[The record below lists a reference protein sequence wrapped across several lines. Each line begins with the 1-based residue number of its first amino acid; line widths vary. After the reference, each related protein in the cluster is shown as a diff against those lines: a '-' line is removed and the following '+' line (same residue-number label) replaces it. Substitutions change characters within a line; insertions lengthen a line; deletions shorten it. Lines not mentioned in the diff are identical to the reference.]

1 MRSFRPGS
9 RITRLGS
16 RLTPV
21 RIAALYATFGLAL
34 LVVSDYVLPRLVTD
48 PQLLRELQAVKGAVE
63 ILASAVL
70 VYALV
75 ASAQRELHVKE
86 RALDEA
92 PVGITLADPHRD
104 DDPLVYVNEG
114 FERITGYPPSESLG
128 RNCRFLQGEHT
139 DEGAVARLRE
149 GIDAREPVS
158 VELRNY
164 RADGTPFW
172 NQVRVSPV
180 TDDDGDVTRFLGFQ
194 ADVTERKRTE
204 QLVRLL
210 NRVLRHNLRNE
221 MNVVLGVGSHLQEDD
236 DRRVDTTDLGERLT
250 GTADRIVGL
259 SERARELERYARTE
273 REPERLDPGALLSDV
288 ATRYREQF
296 PAATV
301 DVAVETDDGVC
312 AGGELD
318 RALAQ
323 LVENALKHGG
333 DEPQVELGA
342 RTVSGPSA
350 ADGGTRPE
358 IAADGGAWV
367 ELTVADDGPGI
378 PGTEAAVIERGEET
392 QLEHGSGLGL
402 WLVNWVVTRYGGSCQ
417 VDTPGDADGSRVT
430 LRLPAIGPDTSVA
443 DAARPPTVLFQ

>member
-172 NQVRVSPV
+172 NRVTVVPIA
-180 TDDDGDVTRFLGFQ
+180 DDDGDVRALLGIQ
-194 ADVTERKRTE
+194 RDVTERRERE
-204 QLVRLL
+204 QRLSVL
-210 NRVLRHNLRNE
+210 NRVLRHNLRNRL
-221 MNVVLGVGSHLQEDD
+221 NVVLARVTRLEESDAETAAEAAAIREATEELLRLTERIQEFDAAIVGD
-236 DRRVDTTDLGERLT
+236 DTTTRPVDVVALVEETAAGLRAERPSTDLTVHG
-250 GTADRIVGL
+250 ADEARVVAHTTL
-259 SERARELERYARTE
+259 DAALRELLGLVGGSEGARC
-273 REPERLDPGALLSDV
+273 
-288 ATRYREQF
+288 
-296 PAATV
+296 TV
-301 DVAVETDDGVC
+301 DVTVEDGSVV
-312 AGGELD
+312 
-318 RALAQ
+318 
-323 LVENALKHGG
+323 VEVRDHGG
-333 DEPQVELGA
+333 RL
-342 RTVSGPSA
+342 RPSDLRVVGRDA
-350 ADGGTRPE
+350 
-358 IAADGGAWV
+358 
-367 ELTVADDGPGI
+367 
-378 PGTEAAVIERGEET
+378 ET
-392 QLEHGSGLGL
+392 PLEHLQGIEL
-402 WLVNWVVTRYGGSCQ
+402 WLVRWAVEKSGGEFS
-417 VDTPGDADGSRVT
+417 VDPDADPAVVR
-430 LRLPAIGPDTSVA
+430 LRLPAA
-443 DAARPPTVLFQ
+443 DAADAASGDGTGTAADAPDGGGTGTSGDPAAGSE